1 MAGHVID
8 SFAGDYR
15 FLSNFYP
22 SPMRVDRVLYP
33 TVEHAFQAAKT
44 ADAGEKR
51 KIAEANS
58 PGRAK
63 ALGRKVK
70 LRKDWESVKV
80 GIMRELVELKFRAHA
95 DLAERLL
102 ETGEAELIE
111 GNTWNDTF
119 WGVCNG
125 HGKNHLGKALME
137 VRAVL
142 QEELRE
148 HALRV
153 PSP

>member
-1 MAGHVID
+1 MSAFVIE
-8 SFAGDYR
+8 SFAGEYR

-22 SPMRVDRVLYP
+22 SPIRVGKTLYP

-44 ADAGEKR
+44 LNPAEKQE
-51 KIAEANS
+51 IAEARS
-58 PGRAK
+58 PARAK

-80 GIMRELVELKFRAHA
+80 GVMKELVELKFCIHA

-102 ETGEAELIE
+102 ETQDAELVE
-111 GNTWNDTF
+111 GNTWSDTF

-125 HGKNHLGKALME
+125 HGKNHLGKVLMQ
-137 VRAVL
+137 VRERL
-142 QEELRE
+142 QVEAAAQET
-148 HALRV
+148 A
-153 PSP
+153 